1 MSASLLIVAGEL
13 SGDLHAAALMAALR
27 ERLGTLDAWGVG
39 GDRLAAQGVRLMA
52 HVRDTAVMGF
62 VEVVRHL
69 GFFLRLRRTLL
80 DEARRR
86 RPDLAVLVDYPGFNL
101 RLARDLHRLG
111 VRVVYFICPQVWAWH
126 RSRIPAMAR
135 CVDRL
140 IAIFPFEPEVFRGT
154 GLRVDFVGHPFVD
167 QLAPMLDAPPAEDIW
182 PGGKPRIAL
191 LPGSRRQ
198 EIRRILPPMLDA
210 AELVRR
216 QRPSAAFVAAAAE
229 PALLDLLAPHAERHR
244 MSVVVGRAREIL
256 RSADAA
262 WVTSGTATV
271 EAALLRCPQVI
282 VYRAH
287 PLSYQIGRRL
297 VRVPFIGMAN
307 LIAGERVCPEL
318 IQHDATPDALTAAIH
333 PLLDDGPERRA
344 MLAGYDRIRERLGPP
359 GAVARAAAIVAE
371 ELAAASR

>member
-1 MSASLLIVAGEL
+1 MSPSLLIVAGEL
-13 SGDLHAAALMAALR
+13 SGDLHAAALLSALR
-27 ERLGTLDAWGVG
+27 ERLGALDAWGVG
-39 GDRLAAQGVRLMA
+39 GDRMAAQGVRLIA

-69 GFFLRLRRTLL
+69 GFFLRLRRAVAI
-80 DEARRR
+80 EVRHR

-101 RLARDLHRLG
+101 RLARDLHGLG

-167 QLAPMLDAPPAEDIW
+167 QLAPMLDAAPAGDIW
-182 PGGKPRIAL
+182 PGGAPRIAL

-198 EIRRILPPMLDA
+198 EIRRILPPMLEA

-216 QRPSAAFVAAAAE
+216 DRPAAAFLVAAAE
-229 PALLDLLAPHAERHR
+229 PALLDLLGPAAERHR
-244 MSVVVGRAREIL
+244 IKVVAGRTREIL

-307 LIAGERVCPEL
+307 LIAGERVCTEL
-318 IQHDATPDALTAAIH
+318 IQHEATPDALAAAIR

-344 MLAGYDRIRERLGPP
+344 MLSGYDRIRERLGPP
-359 GAVARAAAIVAE
+359 GAVGRAAAIVAE
-371 ELAAASR
+371 ELASVSR

>member
-1 MSASLLIVAGEL
+1 MVAGEL
-13 SGDLHAAALMAALR
+13 SGDLHAAALLAALR
-27 ERLGTLDAWGVG
+27 EQYGALEAWGVG
-39 GDRLAAQGVRLMA
+39 GDRMAAQGVRLLA
-52 HVRDTAVMGF
+52 HVRDTAIMGF

-69 GFFLRLRRTLL
+69 GFFLRLRRTVL
-80 DEARRR
+80 DEVRRR
-86 RPDLAVLVDYPGFNL
+86 RPNLAVLVDYPGFNL

-167 QLAPMLDAPPAEDIW
+167 QLVPLLDAPPPVDLW
-182 PGGKPRIAL
+182 PPGTPRVAL

-198 EIRRILPPMLDA
+198 EIRRILPPMLGA

-216 QRPSAAFVAAAAE
+216 CWPDAAVLIAAAE
-229 PALLDLLAPHAERHR
+229 PALLDLLGPSAQPHGVAI
-244 MSVVVGRAREIL
+244 VAGRTRDIL

-262 WVTSGTATV
+262 WVASGTATV

-307 LIAGERVCPEL
+307 LIAGERVCAER
-318 IQHDATPDALTAAIH
+318 IQHEATPDALAAAIH
-333 PLLDDGPERRA
+333 PLLEDGPVRRA

-371 ELAAASR
+371 ELSPRSH